1 MVIPGWE
8 RNDLIQVLALNPQ
21 LVFARCVTG
30 VLAALEHGDHY
41 DLDAYRRAGRR
52 GLGKKQDGENSEHN
66 KHPNAPTK
74 KPAHEIPQPLDLL
87 DLPDMLCFAR
97 MELYITA
104 CRRRNPIV
112 PWPIRWG
119 RDLLEETF
127 MNNSRMN
134 LLQRLSYSRSSHVLV
149 LLLLFAS
156 PALPQTKAPRS
167 SAAQTSSEQRTEL
180 QLQAAR
186 QNPLQLRH
194 FLLGMPKGA
203 DLHNHLSGAVYAES
217 WIRAAAEDHL
227 CVDIGKLAFAKPQ
240 APSSSAAEQPACG
253 EGRVP
258 AANAFKDQELYDAL
272 VDAFSMRGFVP
283 SPGVTGHDHF
293 FDAFAKFGGTDHRHL
308 GEWIDEV
315 ATRAAAQNEQYLE
328 LMHTPDFS
336 HTAAIAKEIGWRD
349 DFSHLRDELLAHGLR
364 DDVALAKTSLEQAEA
379 LRLKRE
385 RCEQPDA
392 ASACRVQVR
401 YLCQVLRGF
410 PKEQV
415 FAQTLLCFE
424 TASTDPRFVGINLVM
439 PEDGYIAMSDYALH
453 MRIVGFLH
461 TVYPNIHL
469 SLHAGEI
476 APGFVPYEGLCCHIR
491 LAVEQAQAERI
502 GHGVDIIYENNPHA
516 LLKEM
521 AANHVMVEISLTSN
535 ELILGV
541 SGKDHPFLLY
551 RMFGVPV
558 ALSSDD
564 EGVSRID
571 LTHEYVRAVQTYDL
585 KYADLKR
592 MVRTSMEH
600 SFLPGA
606 SLWNAPDAFTRAVS
620 GCSQDVLGADKPS
633 SRCAVLL
640 KSSERA
646 QQQWEL
652 ERRFRAFESEL

>member
-1 MVIPGWE
+1 MKNLKIILSRRLPFSRPSRV
-8 RNDLIQVLALNPQ
+8 
-21 LVFARCVTG
+21 LVF
-30 VLAALEHGDHY
+30 L
-41 DLDAYRRAGRR
+41 
-52 GLGKKQDGENSEHN
+52 S
-66 KHPNAPTK
+66 
-74 KPAHEIPQPLDLL
+74 LL
-87 DLPDMLCFAR
+87 
-97 MELYITA
+97 T
-104 CRRRNPIV
+104 
-112 PWPIRWG
+112 
-119 RDLLEETF
+119 
-127 MNNSRMN
+127 
-134 LLQRLSYSRSSHVLV
+134 
-149 LLLLFAS
+149 S
-156 PALPQTKAPRS
+156 PAWAQTKAAHS
-167 SAAQTSSEQRTEL
+167 SAVQTNSEQQTEL

-227 CVDIGKLAFAKPQ
+227 CADQAKLSFSKPQ
-240 APSSSAAEQPACG
+240 PSSGSGAEQPACG
-253 EGRVP
+253 EGKVP
-258 AANAFKDQELYDAL
+258 AATAYKDQHLFDAL

-293 FDAFAKFGGTDHRHL
+293 FDAFSKFGGTDRRHL

-336 HTAAIAKEIGWRD
+336 HTAAIARETGWRD
-349 DFSHLRDELLAHGLR
+349 DFNQLRDELLARGLR
-364 DDVALAKTSLEQAEA
+364 DDVALAKTGLDQAEA

-385 RCEQPDA
+385 HCEQPDA
-392 ASACRVQVR
+392 ASACHVQVR

-424 TASTDPRFVGINLVM
+424 TASADPRFVGINLVM
-439 PEDGYIAMSDYALH
+439 PEDGYTAMADYALH
-453 MRIVGFLH
+453 MHIVSFLH
-461 TVYPNIHL
+461 AFYPKIHL
-469 SLHAGEI
+469 TLHAGEI

-491 LAVEQAQAERI
+491 LAVEQAKAERI

-535 ELILGV
+535 DVILGV
-541 SGKDHPFLLY
+541 NGKDHPFLLY

-585 KYADLKR
+585 HYADLKR
-592 MVRTSMEH
+592 MVRTSLEH

-606 SLWNAPDAFTRAVS
+606 SLWSAPDVFTRAAS
-620 GCSQDVLGADKPS
+620 ACSQDSLGTDKFS
-633 SRCAVLL
+633 ARCADFL
-640 KSSERA
+640 KSSEKA
-646 QQQWEL
+646 SQQWDL
-652 ERRFRAFESEL
+652 ERRFRAFESGL

>member
-1 MVIPGWE
+1 ME
-8 RNDLIQVLALNPQ
+8 
-21 LVFARCVTG
+21 
-30 VLAALEHGDHY
+30 
-41 DLDAYRRAGRR
+41 
-52 GLGKKQDGENSEHN
+52 
-66 KHPNAPTK
+66 
-74 KPAHEIPQPLDLL
+74 PAHKISRPLDLF
-87 DLPDMLCFAR
+87 DLPDMLCSAR
-97 MELYITA
+97 MKLYITA
-104 CRRRNPIV
+104 CRRKNPIV
-112 PWPIRWG
+112 PWPIRSRG
-119 RDLLEETF
+119 DSLEKIC
-127 MNNSRMN
+127 MRN
-134 LLQRLSYSRSSHVLV
+134 LKINPLQSLPFSRSSRVLV
-149 LLLLFAS
+149 FLLLFS
-156 PALPQTKAPRS
+156 SLALAQTKALRS
-167 SAAQTSSEQRTEL
+167 AVLQTSSEQQTEL

-217 WIRAAAEDHL
+217 WIRAGAEDHL
-227 CVDIGKLAFAKPQ
+227 CIDIAKLAFAKPQ
-240 APSSSAAEQPACG
+240 ALPSGADQPACG

-258 AANAFKDQELYDAL
+258 VANAFKDQDLYDAL

-283 SPGVTGHDHF
+283 SPGMTGHDHF
-293 FDAFAKFGGTDHRHL
+293 FDAFAKFGGTDYRHL

-336 HTAAIAKEIGWRD
+336 HTAAIAREIGWRD
-349 DFSHLRDELLAHGLR
+349 DFNQLRDELLAHGLR
-364 DDVALAKTSLEQAEA
+364 DDVAVAKTGLDQAEA

-392 ASACRVQVR
+392 ASACHVQVR

-424 TASTDPRFVGINLVM
+424 TASADARFVGINLVM
-439 PEDGYIAMSDYALH
+439 PEDGYTAMADYALH
-453 MRIVGFLH
+453 MRIVAFLRAF
-461 TVYPNIHL
+461 YPMIHL
-469 SLHAGEI
+469 SLHAGEL

-491 LAVEQAQAERI
+491 LAVEQAKAERI

-535 ELILGV
+535 DVILGV

-551 RMFGVPV
+551 RMFGVPM

-585 KYADLKR
+585 HYVDLKR
-592 MVRTSMEH
+592 MVRTSLEH
-600 SFLPGA
+600 CFLPGGR
-606 SLWNAPDAFTRAVS
+606 LWSAPDVFTRAVS
-620 GCSQDVLGADKPS
+620 ACSRDSLGAEKPS
-633 SRCAVLL
+633 SGCAAFL

-652 ERRFRAFESEL
+652 ERRFRAFESGL